1 MVRAALGFIGPAK
14 HATRT
19 RGPHG
24 HLLEPERV
32 LVGMTM
38 ALTKECKYPAD
49 FQQQWAGL
57 CSVVRWG
64 CRQAILMAL
73 STTMKFPEEKPLL
86 NGDGKRVHLCGV
98 PPLGSGSGRL
108 FTGLVCVATILHSA
122 EQGDGGA
129 LPWQHREGL
138 SLRIHLEEFSVAEMP
153 APPLHVQWHVDSL
166 LALLRRTLGKLW
178 PSRDS
183 DVFVIGLLMQP

>member
-1 MVRAALGFIGPAK
+1 M
-14 HATRT
+14 
-19 RGPHG
+19 
-24 HLLEPERV
+24 

-73 STTMKFPEEKPLL
+73 STTMKRPEEKPSL
-86 NGDGKRVHLCGV
+86 NGDDSRVHLCGV

-108 FTGLVCVATILHSA
+108 FTGLVCVATILAITVLS
-122 EQGDGGA
+122 
-129 LPWQHREGL
+129 REIVAHCHNSIEKGL

-166 LALLRRTLGKLW
+166 LALLRRTLGELW